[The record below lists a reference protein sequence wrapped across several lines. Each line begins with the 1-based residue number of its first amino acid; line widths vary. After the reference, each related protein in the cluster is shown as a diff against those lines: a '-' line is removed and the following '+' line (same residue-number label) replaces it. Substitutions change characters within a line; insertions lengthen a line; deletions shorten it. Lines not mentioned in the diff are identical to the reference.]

1 MHFIATQQPFPATA
15 SLKAKLAWSY
25 FYRGYDLI
33 RTQNNFLLITRNNRT
48 LDDAEAFMDEQRFLS
63 HLEQKVDD
71 ALQTDKVKFF
81 RSFVMFPELVTLD
94 VAEALERAITPAAP
108 TSLPTPPVSSVA
120 SSTSVSTA
128 VNSAASIGS
137 VVSGGSDNNS
147 TRVVTTPSINSEK

>member
-94 VAEALERAITPAAP
+94 VAEALERATAP
-108 TSLPTPPVSSVA
+108 TSLPTTPAASS